1 MGSLFFKCPKSR
13 ISKLDHQESAIMD
26 CKLTRDKIKSY
37 IKYLT
42 RNEKKR
48 KEKAKEAL
56 QNKNKERAKMFL
68 MQAKMY
74 REQAD
79 SAQGQLN
86 LIEDQ
91 IMQIETSKIQ
101 KEAITVLEQGNKILS
116 ELQKEVNVEKLEE
129 IADDMNEYKQVQEEI
144 GNFLKGRSIDQNEYE
159 EAVDKELENMM
170 KQESSS
176 IEFELPSPN
185 EETSKKNKSEVET
198 ENNQML
204 LA

>member
-1 MGSLFFKCPKSR
+1 MGSLFFNCPKSR
-13 ISKLDHQESAIMD
+13 ITKLDMQESAIMD

-48 KEKAKEAL
+48 KEKAKESL
-56 QNKNKERAKMFL
+56 KNKDKERAKMFL

-91 IMQIETSKIQ
+91 IMQIETSRIQ

-116 ELQKEVNVEKLEE
+116 DLHKEVNVEKLEE

-159 EAVDKELENMM
+159 ESVDKELETMM
-170 KQESSS
+170 KQESNS
-176 IEFELPSPN
+176 IESQLPSTN
-185 EETSKKNKSEVET
+185 QEIREKNKKEVET
-198 ENNQML
+198 ENNQL
-204 LA
+204 LVA